1 MARLPIRRGE
11 AREAGR
17 EVAAWDPW
25 RELEEMHERIGR
37 LLEEGLGELT
47 AAGGWA
53 PAVDVEETD
62 DAWLVEAELPG
73 VKRDDITVEVRDNEL
88 AIYGDIHE
96 RERKGIL
103 RRRARR
109 TGRFDY
115 RLALPGEIDAE
126 AVVAGLE
133 EGVLTVRIP
142 KAAGSRGR
150 RIEIG
155 GG

>member
-62 DAWLVEAELPG
+62 DAWLVEAE
-73 VKRDDITVEVRDNEL
+73 VRDNEL

-142 KAAGSRGR
+142 KAGGSRGR

>member
-53 PAVDVEETD
+53 PAVDV
-62 DAWLVEAELPG
+62 
-73 VKRDDITVEVRDNEL
+73 
-88 AIYGDIHE
+88 
-96 RERKGIL
+96 
-103 RRRARR
+103 
-109 TGRFDY
+109 
-115 RLALPGEIDAE
+115 
-126 AVVAGLE
+126 
-133 EGVLTVRIP
+133 
-142 KAAGSRGR
+142 
-150 RIEIG
+150 
-155 GG
+155 